1 VPTIVVPV
9 YGRIPLVV
17 RCLEAIDRTVDAAVG
32 VLVVDDCGPQHVTRD
47 DVSRALERSKRPWHL
62 EVNKENLGFVRTANW
77 AFDHLVEDD
86 VVLVNSDAE
95 ALPGWWE
102 GIRAAAQAPR
112 VASVS
117 SLTDQGTILSVPELR
132 SLDGSDAAAIR
143 SVVAAAGVHAQVAEV
158 PVAVGH
164 CVYFRR
170 AALDEVGRFD
180 EAFSPGY
187 GEEVDWSL
195 RARRRGWR
203 HVAALDSFVLHEGEG
218 SFASAP
224 RSRRA
229 LIRRHEARIAARYP
243 REFVGIRLF
252 ACRKR
257 TALAVAK
264 QQITKALV
272 DRSR

>member
-1 VPTIVVPV
+1 VPI
-9 YGRIPLVV
+9 YGRIPLAV
-17 RCLEAIDRTVDAAVG
+17 RCLEAIDRTVDAAVR
-32 VLVVDDCGPQHVTRD
+32 VLVVDDCGPQRVTSD
-47 DVSRALERSKRPWHL
+47 DVSRALERSQRPWHL

-77 AFDHLVEDD
+77 AFELLAEDD

-95 ALPGWWE
+95 VLPGWWE
-102 GIRAAAQAPR
+102 GLRAAAQTAR
-112 VASVS
+112 VATVS
-117 SLTDQGTILSVPELR
+117 SLTDQGTILSVPKLR
-132 SLDGSDAAAIR
+132 SLDGSDVVAIR
-143 SVVAAAGVHAQVAEV
+143 SVVADAGVQAQVAEV

-170 AALDEVGRFD
+170 TALDEVGRFD
-180 EAFSPGY
+180 EVFSPGY

-195 RARRRGWR
+195 RARRKGWR

-224 RSRRA
+224 QRRQA

-252 ACRKR
+252 ARRKR

-264 QQITKALV
+264 QRITKALL
-272 DRSR
+272 DQYR